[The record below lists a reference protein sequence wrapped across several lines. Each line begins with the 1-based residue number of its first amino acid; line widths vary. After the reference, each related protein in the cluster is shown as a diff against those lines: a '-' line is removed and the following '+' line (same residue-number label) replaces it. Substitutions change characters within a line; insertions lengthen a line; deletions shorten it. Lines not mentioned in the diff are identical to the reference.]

1 MKKFLI
7 MMVITLLVIIPS
19 IAFAADDENTTE
31 YSPEITQEEHS
42 AIAEGDTTYQG
53 ELDTQDI
60 KEIRY
65 VGETGACLYTQIE
78 GTKIATTFIEKDTV
92 LYIQDWVTLDDG
104 TQWAYVKL
112 DETNYCYYIFKD
124 NIVIE
129 SSVDSGYIQPIK
141 KVSSQGNKD
150 ISTYSENGTESS
162 TGGDS
167 YTRTFRITAYCSAC
181 NSPRGSTQTA
191 SGISAH
197 WGVVACNDLP
207 LGTHIF
213 VPGYGEAVVADRCA
227 KSGVVDL
234 YIGTTDSCHC
244 SSAGFSGS
252 VEITIY
258 N

>member
-1 MKKFLI
+1 MRKFI
-7 MMVITLLVIIPS
+7 ITMVITLLIVVPS
-19 IAFAADDENTTE
+19 IAFAADDENTIE
-31 YSPEITQEEHS
+31 YSPNITQEEHS
-42 AIAEGDTTYQG
+42 TIVEGDTVYQG
-53 ELDTQDI
+53 LLDTQEV

-65 VGETGACLYTQIE
+65 VRETGACLYTQIE

-92 LYIQDWVTLDDG
+92 LYIQDWITLDDG

-112 DETNYCYYIFKD
+112 DETNYCYYVFKD

-129 SSVDSGYIQPIK
+129 SSIDSGYVQPVK
-141 KVSSQGNKD
+141 AVSNEKGIASNG
-150 ISTYSENGTESS
+150 SSENSVESF

-191 SGISAH
+191 SGRTAC
-197 WGVVACNDLP
+197 WGTVACNDLP
-207 LGTHIF
+207 LGTHIY

-227 KSGVVDL
+227 RSGIVDL

>member
-7 MMVITLLVIIPS
+7 MMVITLLIIIPS
-19 IAFAADDENTTE
+19 IAFAADENTTE
-31 YSPEITQEEHS
+31 YSPDITQEEHS
-42 AIAEGDTTYQG
+42 AIAEGDTAYQG
-53 ELDTQDI
+53 ELDTEDI

-65 VGETGACLYTQIE
+65 VCETGACLYTQIE
-78 GTKIATTFIEKDTV
+78 STKIATTFIEKDTV
-92 LYIQDWVTLDDG
+92 LYIQDWITLDDG

-129 SSVDSGYIQPIK
+129 SSIDSGYVQPVK
-141 KVSSQGNKD
+141 AVSNEKGSASNG
-150 ISTYSENGTESS
+150 SSENSVESF

-191 SGISAH
+191 SGRTAC
-197 WGVVACNDLP
+197 WGIVACNDLP
-207 LGTHIF
+207 LGTHIY

-252 VEITIY
+252 VEVTIY